1 MKVFN
6 SILETIGK
14 TSLIKLENLYE
25 NQSVEIYGKFES
37 LNPGG
42 SIKDRICLNM
52 INKAEE
58 EGLINPKTTTI
69 IEPTSGNTGIGLAL
83 ICAAK
88 GYKLILA
95 MPEDMSE
102 ERRMMLTAY
111 GAKVVL
117 TPKEDQMQGSIDK
130 CKELLDEI
138 KDSFSPKQFDNKN
151 NPEVHKKT
159 TAIEIL
165 EQMDSKLDAF
175 VAGVGT
181 GGTIS
186 GVGTVLKSNFP
197 EIRIVAVE
205 PDECPTLTSGES
217 STHLIQGI
225 GAGFIPQNLDLSLVD
240 KVEQVTNEES
250 VAMSLRLAQEEGILG
265 GISCGAAAEAAARLS
280 NEEEFAGKTIV
291 VILPDAGERYLSSAM
306 FDHLEN

>member
-165 EQMDSKLDAF
+165 EQIDSKLDAF

-225 GAGFIPQNLDLSLVD
+225 GAGFIPNTLDQESYDEIIRIKGKDAIKMTKDLAKNLGLFV
-240 KVEQVTNEES
+240 
-250 VAMSLRLAQEEGILG
+250 
-265 GISCGAAAEAAARLS
+265 GISAGANVLASIELS
-280 NEEEFAGKTIV
+280 KTMNPGDKIV
-291 VILPDAGERYLSSAM
+291 TILCDTGERYLSTGIFS
-306 FDHLEN
+306 